1 MRRQVSGSIPAMG
14 RNRFASFF
22 SVAIV
27 YLGVPKS
34 SAEVLFENL
43 IFHFFDLR
51 SETWI
56 SGLHRFENLIFGH
69 SIEHTI
75 IELVRSSLEVNPL

>member
-1 MRRQVSGSIPAMG
+1 MRRQASGSIAAMC

-27 YLGVPKS
+27 SLGVPKS

-43 IFHFFDLR
+43 VFHFFDLS

-56 SGLHRFENLIFGH
+56 SGLHRFESLISGY

-75 IELVRSSLEVNPL
+75 IELLRPSSEVNPI

>member
-27 YLGVPKS
+27 SLGVPKS
-34 SAEVLFENL
+34 YAEVLFKNL

-56 SGLHRFENLIFGH
+56 SDLHPFQNLIFGH
-69 SIEHTI
+69 SMEHTN
-75 IELVRSSLEVNPL
+75 IELLRPSLEVNPL

>member
-1 MRRQVSGSIPAMG
+1 MTIFPSLSEGGCGGRSQV
-14 RNRFASFF
+14 R
-22 SVAIV
+22 IV

-75 IELVRSSLEVNPL
+75 IELLRSSLEVNPV

>member
-1 MRRQVSGSIPAMG
+1 MG
-14 RNRFASFF
+14 GNRFASFF

-27 YLGVPKS
+27 SLGLPKS
-34 SAEVLFENL
+34 SAEVLFVNL
-43 IFHFFDLR
+43 VFHFFDPR
-51 SETWI
+51 SKTWI

-75 IELVRSSLEVNPL
+75 IELLRPSLEVNPL